1 MATSMSDGLHVSE
14 NSRLNFDDSGFL
26 VGQRRLEQ
34 NVKSV
39 AENTH
44 EILELLKAQLK
55 ARELNSPEH
64 QLSAFQK
71 ALIEA
76 SRRATIDTTTQL
88 ARQQQRSTN
97 SRAVP
102 QRPTRD
108 TDQQATSRP
117 AANNSVISRRP
128 TVDVQSPADLPKR
141 QANDTSNSSQS
152 TPTRERTR
160 DAKGRFIGEGGENG
174 TGSDSNWLERVKN
187 SIQSGVK
194 DGLHTDVRGVDP
206 TVDAIN
212 ELGTLLSPVG
222 KAASFT
228 LRPLNAMLR
237 GRKRNEPIPR
247 EEAQHNR
254 EQIRLLRRIA
264 DQNGNSAG
272 MGAGM
277 GKVAI
282 GMISA
287 VARRFP
293 VIAAALGIKGLLDE
307 SDKNR
312 PAEQGDTNPDGTTN
326 TGELGAL
333 NRMSKNAMNG
343 VRGAGNKVN
352 KVLGG
357 DADYFDDGTAIDS
370 KNRLGLKTD
379 VVNGGVG
386 NAAKG
391 IDRIPDKAVAGDNQL
406 MVYQAALKNGLSDAQ
421 ARAFTAEV
429 GRENSYQDK
438 WLYGRHK
445 DDKNGLINQGL
456 ISWQDTRQAE
466 LAKFMKK
473 RGLVK
478 KNGDFVKGQA
488 SLDAQVAF
496 WKQEMMTQDRFKPTR
511 DKFLAN
517 PNIDPESAAQILGR
531 NSIAWAMDNPKYSAD
546 GHRNRRHS
554 AATLNQ
560 KLAKIRKD
568 TTNPEMPK
576 TPEELAKFAQEA
588 EVPTAQP
595 NKNSYNRLNTNPA
608 KPTQKAAVIPLKPTN
623 TRSAPQLTPLA
634 PVPSIKESLTS
645 KQPQIV
651 QLASSSDNIGQ
662 NVADRD
668 IAHSVTG
675 GLGERTWAG

>member
-55 ARELNSPEH
+55 ARELNPPEH

-71 ALIEA
+71 AIIEA
-76 SRRATIDTTTQL
+76 NRRTIIDTTTEL
-88 ARQQQRSTN
+88 ARQQRSTS
-97 SRAVP
+97 SRAAP

-128 TVDVQSPADLPKR
+128 TLDVQSPADLPKR

-194 DGLHTDVRGVDP
+194 DGLPTDVRGVDP

-237 GRKRNEPIPR
+237 GRKRNEPLPR

-264 DQNGNSAG
+264 DQNGNNAG

-287 VARRFP
+287 VARHFP
-293 VIAAALGIKGLLDE
+293 MIAAALGIKAALDE
-307 SDKNR
+307 ADKNR

-333 NRMSKNAMNG
+333 NRMSKNTMNA
-343 VRGAGNKVN
+343 VRGAGNAVN
-352 KVLGG
+352 STLGG
-357 DADYFDDGTAIDS
+357 DADYFDDGTTVDS

-386 NAAKG
+386 STQKDRIKQSYNAAIAAG
-391 IDRIPDKAVAGDNQL
+391 FSHNQAVALIGEL
-406 MVYQAALKNGLSDAQ
+406 
-421 ARAFTAEV
+421 
-429 GRENSYQDK
+429 GRENDFSADK
-438 WLYGRHK
+438 MFGGHPDPARGQNLG
-445 DDKNGLINQGL
+445 IF
-456 ISWQDTRQAE
+456 SWQGNRRKALEKYLSERGMLNKDGTIKRSQEALKAQFEFTRIEMANNEKWENGFLKNKEISINEARPQLGGIGSYIGWA
-466 LAKFMKK
+466 
-473 RGLVK
+473 RGQTSIRKADGSRVPFNWK
-478 KNGDFVKGQA
+478 
-488 SLDAQVAF
+488 
-496 WKQEMMTQDRFKPTR
+496 KQEAKANRFSA
-511 DKFLAN
+511 LA
-517 PNIDPESAAQILGR
+517 EAYAKTSK
-531 NSIAWAMDNPKYSAD
+531 SVTPKS
-546 GHRNRRHS
+546 
-554 AATLNQ
+554 
-560 KLAKIRKD
+560 
-568 TTNPEMPK
+568 
-576 TPEELAKFAQEA
+576 PEELAKFAQEA
-588 EVPTAQP
+588 EVPASQP
-595 NKNSYNRLNTNPA
+595 ANNSYSRLNTNPA

-634 PVPSIKESLTS
+634 PVPSVKESLTS

-675 GLGERTWAG
+675 GLGARNWDA

>member
-1 MATSMSDGLHVSE
+1 MATSMIEGLHISE

-55 ARELNSPEH
+55 ARELNPPEH

-88 ARQQQRSTN
+88 ARQQRSTN
-97 SRAVP
+97 PRAVP

-108 TDQQATSRP
+108 TDQQATNRP

-212 ELGTLLSPVG
+212 ELSTLLSPVG

-264 DQNGNSAG
+264 DQNGNNAG

-282 GMISA
+282 GMITA

-293 VIAAALGIKGLLDE
+293 VIAAVLGIKGLLDE

-312 PAEQGDTNPDGTTN
+312 PAEQGDTNPDGTSN
-326 TGELGAL
+326 EGEVGAL
-333 NRMSKNAMNG
+333 NRMSKNTMNA
-343 VRGAGNKVN
+343 VRGAGNAVN
-352 KVLGG
+352 SALGG

-370 KNRLGLKTD
+370 KNQVGLKSYLSRLIGSHE
-379 VVNGGVG
+379 GGNKNPYSAFNRG
-386 NAAKG
+386 
-391 IDRIPDKAVAGDNQL
+391 VAGDSIGKSIDFSKL
-406 MVYQAALKNGLSDAQ
+406 
-421 ARAFTAEV
+421 TV
-429 GRENSYQDK
+429 GELLNLGKLPQ
-438 WLYGRHK
+438 GHK
-445 DDKNGLINQGL
+445 DRVFAAGKYQITTAGYDEK
-456 ISWQDTRQAE
+456 R
-466 LAKFMKK
+466 KK
-473 RGLVK
+473 RTEGTLGEAITALGISRNEKFTPELQERIFNEFLVGSK
-478 KNGDFVKGQA
+478 RPAVQAYRSGESNDLNGALYELSKEFASFPVPKGYLTKSGRKSNGRSGFYDNDSAGNKASVKIDDVIKA
-488 SLDAQVAF
+488 LNLDRQQKGSKPVV
-496 WKQEMMTQDRFKPTR
+496 QPDTKPTIQKMAQDAGL
-511 DKFLAN
+511 DKL
-517 PNIDPESAAQILGR
+517 
-531 NSIAWAMDNPKYSAD
+531 
-546 GHRNRRHS
+546 
-554 AATLNQ
+554 
-560 KLAKIRKD
+560 
-568 TTNPEMPK
+568 
-576 TPEELAKFAQEA
+576 
-588 EVPTAQP
+588 
-595 NKNSYNRLNTNPA
+595 SYNRLNTNPA
-608 KPTQKAAVIPLKPTN
+608 KPTQKAAIIPFKPTN
-623 TRSAPQLTPLA
+623 ARTAPQLTPLS
-634 PVPSIKESLTS
+634 PIPSIKESLSS
-645 KQPQIV
+645 KPPQVV

-675 GLGERTWAG
+675 GLGARTWEG